1 MKYVNDYYDKGE
13 KELIEIISNNLKLAR
28 EKNNLKQGQLLNL
41 IEPSNENS
49 AHSKV
54 SAWENPSTPTLPS
67 LVDFAKICTALDTD
81 MNYIC
86 GKTDIQSAET
96 LEISKLINVSQ
107 KNIKTLKQNKDY
119 GQFLNYFIESDLFSK
134 FLSRINQLA
143 ISSMLKSVIDTTLTS
158 KIIKQINILFEKY
171 YSSTLPLDLSK
182 ENWTAFLK
190 LNLKFKDYNSLFID
204 EGKNALKNRYPT
216 FNKLNDENKI
226 NCVYEVLADITFDYK
241 LSEKQLELSKIQIQ
255 KQLMEIIDL
264 FISKESEK
272 RRNKLKN
279 TYSKK

>member
-13 KELIEIISNNLKLAR
+13 KELIEIISNNLKLLR
-28 EKNNLKQGQLLNL
+28 DKNNLNQEQLLNL
-41 IEPSNENS
+41 IEPSNEHS
-49 AHSKV
+49 SHSKV
-54 SAWENPSTPTLPS
+54 SAWENPSIRTLPN
-67 LVDFAKICTALDTD
+67 LVDLAKICTALDTD

-86 GKTDIQSAET
+86 GKTKIQSSET
-96 LEISKLINVSQ
+96 LKISKLINISQ
-107 KNIKTLKQNKDY
+107 NNIKILKQNKDY
-119 GQFLNYFIESDLFSK
+119 GQFLNYFIESDLFTE

-171 YSSTLPLDLSK
+171 YSSTLPFDLSK
-182 ENWTAFLK
+182 ENWNAFLK
-190 LNLKFKDYNSLFID
+190 SNLKFKDYNSLFVD
-204 EGKNALKNRYPT
+204 EGKNVLKNRYPS

-226 NCVYEVLADITFDYK
+226 NCMYEVLADITFDYK

-264 FISKESEK
+264 FISRESEK
-272 RRNKLKN
+272 RREKIKN